1 MSDRPINKN
10 EQRFIDRISRA
21 VSQLIKSEDLR
32 IVAQS
37 LLCGMDLS
45 KYEGKEELLIQILF
59 PATLKRIALV
69 ATPLVP
75 KTAREEIEKLSH
87 LVFSRK

>member
-21 VSQLIKSEDLR
+21 VSQSIQSEDLR
-32 IVAQS
+32 IVARS
-37 LLCGMDLS
+37 LLSSMNLS
-45 KYEGKEELLIQILF
+45 KYKGKEELLIQILF

-69 ATPLVP
+69 ATPVVP

-87 LVFSRK
+87 LVLSRE